1 MNFKLAK
8 SLKNTFDTVQRAGL
22 ADQFSPPRLRES
34 SGLEVVE
41 QLNTNCYKLNASLE
55 VLLEVVANAAI
66 VSTNKRN

>member
-1 MNFKLAK
+1 MNYKLAK
-8 SLKNTFDTVQRAGL
+8 TLKNTYNTVQRAGL

-55 VLLEVVANAAI
+55 VLLELVTNAAI
-66 VSTNKRN
+66 SSMNK